1 MATRKPRNPWRVIV
15 TGPDVRA
22 TSDHTSEAKAYALVR
37 AALGGDSP
45 AEQAR
50 IECWESGEWRW
61 FETVNADEIP

>member
-1 MATRKPRNPWRVIV
+1 MATRKPRKPWRAII
-15 TGPDVRA
+15 TGPDVKA
-22 TSDHTSEAKAYALVR
+22 TSDHTSEAKAYVFVR

-50 IECWESGEWRW
+50 IEFWESGEWRW